1 MTHVDGKSQS
11 VGTNLEMTELLDKI
25 IQHISYVRESK
36 EKKIGKK
43 SYARYK
49 RDPHWTPRNK

>member
-25 IQHISYVRESK
+25 IQHISYVWESK
-36 EKKIGKK
+36 EKKISQK

-49 RDPHWTPRNK
+49 RDPNWTPRNK